1 MTSFQYLLQRG
12 RSPGY
17 FRRSKLDCQLLD
29 GHLNSDRADLLVSSG
44 SQITFSSIDFR
55 LESGSESAGGGEA
68 EPGIS
73 FQRFG
78 DGTLKGAFSSG
89 TTLVLS
95 SGTANPTSLVLD
107 SGSEVTLGGL
117 ELSIEH
123 KNVSKLAFHNESVLK
138 LNVLDGQLALAGK
151 SFVHIQNAQLSATFT
166 NAEWQPGKRPNV
178 TGEILLLSVN
188 VSGGVIEAGSSS
200 TLHIVTGRVKA
211 SNLTL
216 NSLHDP
222 IITGPI
228 SELSCE
234 IASGDR
240 VTISDDVSMTTGNG
254 SRLSAV
260 NSLQLAAGKSF
271 LSGKMTI
278 DVNFRDLG
286 TRDGSFV
293 VSDGKAHFPLQVSE
307 GGVLTSPYKQAADGS
322 FVVEARDRFNIEA
335 SRLTAKAKSGEL
347 RATVKMSEG
356 KVLPGQPPSVDALW
370 SGTFEDFVVNA
381 VVPETLQRV
390 PGHDDARIFPVRMQA
405 RLDTGAGA
413 RRSFANQAIAFRSG
427 KFVADVAFPLDII
440 IEVPQGGG
448 EYKDRDDVSKGTE
461 GGNDEYSHSQEV
473 WRDKRALVDVPLLSH
488 AQNIQVFT

>member
-1 MTSFQYLLQRG
+1 
-12 RSPGY
+12 
-17 FRRSKLDCQLLD
+17 
-29 GHLNSDRADLLVSSG
+29 
-44 SQITFSSIDFR
+44 
-55 LESGSESAGGGEA
+55 
-68 EPGIS
+68 
-73 FQRFG
+73 
-78 DGTLKGAFSSG
+78 
-89 TTLVLS
+89 
-95 SGTANPTSLVLD
+95 
-107 SGSEVTLGGL
+107 
-117 ELSIEH
+117 
-123 KNVSKLAFHNESVLK
+123 
-138 LNVLDGQLALAGK
+138 
-151 SFVHIQNAQLSATFT
+151 
-166 NAEWQPGKRPNV
+166 
-178 TGEILLLSVN
+178 
-188 VSGGVIEAGSSS
+188 
-200 TLHIVTGRVKA
+200 
-211 SNLTL
+211 
-216 NSLHDP
+216 
-222 IITGPI
+222 
-228 SELSCE
+228 
-234 IASGDR
+234 
-240 VTISDDVSMTTGNG
+240 
-254 SRLSAV
+254 
-260 NSLQLAAGKSF
+260 
-271 LSGKMTI
+271 MTI

-473 WRDKRALVDVPLLSH
+473 GRDKALLSTYHFYLMPRTYKFSVKLSIKSDNNSLRLSVSDPHTDDPFSEHQAWCTDGGGLNKVFGALVGSVFGPLGAILGFGVVEKVEDQAKKQVPATIRTTLGQQSFTTIV
-488 AQNIQVFT
+488 AQ